1 MVADHWKGSNHALRY
16 DVYYLE
22 TLLELTADMKELYKA
37 ITVHL
42 RKTLPE
48 CNVEDFF
55 FETDTA
61 ALRHDMA
68 RNCADNCEGLLV
80 GVWAGDVIAK
90 GWARWRKK
98 VHAHI
103 DMDRYIY
110 IYL

>member
-1 MVADHWKGSNHALRY
+1 
-16 DVYYLE
+16 
-22 TLLELTADMKELYKA
+22 MKELYKA

-98 VHAHI
+98 VHAHTY
-103 DMDRYIY
+103 MYIY
-110 IYL
+110 IYIRKRKR

>member
-1 MVADHWKGSNHALRY
+1 M
-16 DVYYLE
+16 
-22 TLLELTADMKELYKA
+22 ELTGDMKELYKA

-90 GWARWRKK
+90 GVGQMEKESART
-98 VHAHI
+98 HI
-103 DMDRYIY
+103 YVYIY
-110 IYL
+110 I

>member
-1 MVADHWKGSNHALRY
+1 M
-16 DVYYLE
+16 
-22 TLLELTADMKELYKA
+22 ELTGDMKELYKA

-68 RNCADNCEGLLV
+68 GTALTTVKDCLSVCGL
-80 GVWAGDVIAK
+80 GT
-90 GWARWRKK
+90 
-98 VHAHI
+98 
-103 DMDRYIY
+103 
-110 IYL
+110 